1 MCLVICYCVV
11 IVVTTL
17 KMAPWYKHFAC
28 VHGEALL
35 HVLHVCARSTVS
47 MVTNAVV
54 AVALKVKP
62 KLKEASTIYHRLPI

>member
-1 MCLVICYCVV
+1 MCLVICYCAV

-35 HVLHVCARSTVS
+35 HVCAMSTVS